1 MSRLFGSLAGEVT
14 SAELAAAASRQAHG
28 GRDGR
33 GVLRGPGWSL
43 GCNRLAVT
51 ETAHGGQPYRSPQVP
66 GVVAALDGELYNH
79 RELRR
84 RLRARGYVFPDRS
97 DSSLL
102 PALYAEYGLGFARHL
117 DGMFAVA
124 VIDLRTE
131 PSLVLATDEHGMKT
145 LYCHTAPS
153 GAVRFASE
161 LSALLAFSQVPAER
175 RDAGLDE
182 YLTNGACLGNRTLLE
197 GIRVLPPATTASAT
211 GRHGLVVR
219 RRAERAPEPAPHPDG
234 PDGATP
240 LQREIVRLTQT
251 DAPVCAVMTE
261 GTDSQLVT
269 ALAARQL
276 RETGAPP
283 LHTFHVSYRGRRPG
297 ARQGSARA
305 AARRSGTT
313 HHEIALG
320 GVELADL
327 LPRTVWHLGQP
338 NADPAAL
345 SMYALF
351 REVRGAGFTVALSG
365 EGGREIFA
373 GQPRFGR
380 AEQGPRGH
388 DWVAPYVDA
397 VAAVPRWLRESLYAQ
412 DYRAHLRAQGSEAD
426 RLATSLRATVGGRPE
441 TLADFETR
449 YRLPAHRLRPVDH
462 LSAAWA
468 VEARMPYLRS
478 GVLAYARRIRTGD
491 APAGPAGPRPD
502 PRPEGLTPAQMLLAP
517 GTPLLQLAYDTLS
530 SEQPYDGRLDPAAV
544 RRLLADQVRASTPEG
559 ASAVWA
565 LLVHELWSQ
574 ELRVIGSAEPLVL
587 LPAEPALAA

>member
-51 ETAHGGQPYRSPQVP
+51 EAAHAGQPYRSPQVP

-97 DSSLL
+97 DGSLL

-117 DGMFAVA
+117 DGMFAIA
-124 VIDLRTE
+124 VIDRRTE
-131 PSLVLATDEHGMKT
+131 PSLVLATDEYGIKT

-161 LSALLAFSQVPAER
+161 LSALLAFSQVPAVR
-175 RDAGLDE
+175 RDTGLDE

-211 GRHGLVVR
+211 GRQGLVVR
-219 RRAERAPEPAPHPDG
+219 RRAERTPEAAPDPDG
-234 PDGATP
+234 PDGDTP
-240 LQREIVRLTQT
+240 LQREVLRLTGT
-251 DAPVCAVMTE
+251 DARVCAVMTE

-276 RETGAPP
+276 REAGEPP

-297 ARQGSARA
+297 GRQGSARA

-320 GVELADL
+320 GTELADL

-365 EGGREIFA
+365 EGGSEILA
-373 GQPRFGR
+373 GHPRVVR
-380 AEQGPRGH
+380 AEQDPRGNG
-388 DWVAPYVDA
+388 WIAPYVDA
-397 VAAVPRWLRESLYAQ
+397 VAAVPEWLRESLYAE
-412 DYRAHLRAQGSEAD
+412 DYRAHLRTQGSESDRVAATLLAAD
-426 RLATSLRATVGGRPE
+426 GGRRE

-468 VEARMPYLRS
+468 VQTRMPYLRS
-478 GVLAYARRIRTGD
+478 GVLAYARQIRTGEAQ
-491 APAGPAGPRPD
+491 APAGPRSEPRPD
-502 PRPEGLTPAQMLLAP
+502 GLTPAQMLLAP

-530 SEQPYDGRLDPAAV
+530 SEQSYDGRLDPAAV

-574 ELRVIGSAEPLVL
+574 ELRIIGSAEPLVL